1 VQGAD
6 LLIGDTAGM
15 KRVIADRGYDANRI
29 RAVLR
34 DEGTIPVIPGR
45 RNPKRPIQYDERRYK
60 DHWRVEAMF
69 CRLKDFRRIAT
80 RYDKL
85 AQNFLSAVSLAAAI
99 AFWL

>member
-1 VQGAD
+1 MKGAD
-6 LLIGDTAGM
+6 LLLGEMLGM

-29 RAVLR
+29 RVTLR
-34 DEGTIPVIPGR
+34 EQGTIPVIPGR
-45 RNPKRPIQYDERRYK
+45 RNRKRPIQYDECRYK
-60 DHWRVEAMF
+60 DRWRVEAMF

-85 AQNFLSAVSLAAAI
+85 ARNFLSAINLAAAV